1 MTDKAST
8 HRILEVRPEGFVV
21 ISGASGNA
29 YLVMPLGTGG
39 ALCTCEHG
47 RKVFPEASLCSHVRA
62 VETHAAEVLARIH
75 G

>member
-21 ISGASGNA
+21 ISGTSGNA
-29 YLVMPLGTGG
+29 YLVMPLGSGG

-47 RKVFPEASLCSHVRA
+47 RKMFPEPSRCSHVRA
-62 VETHAAEVLARIH
+62 VEAHAAEVLDQIGR
-75 G
+75 